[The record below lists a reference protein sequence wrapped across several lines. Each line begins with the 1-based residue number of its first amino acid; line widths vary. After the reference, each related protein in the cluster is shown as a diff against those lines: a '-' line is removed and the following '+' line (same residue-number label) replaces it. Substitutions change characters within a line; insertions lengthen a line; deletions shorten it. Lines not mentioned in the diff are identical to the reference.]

1 MSKYPWLALL
11 LAASTLPVQAQGD
24 NPPVAVMSLVWGVVN
39 IKHVN
44 EDYKPARWMEP
55 LFVGDQ
61 VNAAGPGSKVLV
73 TFFSDNHQEVAGTN
87 STTQVEDNDLKSLSG
102 PPLRVDPPRNPF
114 GSGGVQNPFVYTR
127 RLVAADFQG
136 GDMAQENA
144 YAKATLR
151 SGEPLIFGVAGPA
164 AAKNFTVAITDP
176 QNQPLLSD
184 KGTANRLKMSTQK
197 SNQLSK
203 GSVYYWQATSS
214 SGQTLVARYPFL
226 FLTLPLEKWLKE
238 TVDNFN
244 SLRQRNQ
251 LQRSDYT
258 DYLLVSAQLM
268 RVDDVLALCQEMAVM
283 DPKNPRVFRAL
294 TRAYL
299 TKGWPAHAKQAHD
312 TEINLG
318 AIDPIYP

>member
-1 MSKYPWLALL
+1 MSKYAWLALL
-11 LAASTLPVQAQGD
+11 LAASPLQAQAQPD
-24 NPPVAVMSLVWGVVN
+24 TPPVAVMSLVWGVVN
-39 IKHVN
+39 VKHIN
-44 EDYKPARWMEP
+44 EDYQPARWMEP

-61 VNAAGPGSKVLV
+61 INAAGPGSKVLV
-73 TFFSDNHQEVAGTN
+73 TFFNDNHQEVAATN
-87 STTQVEDNDLKSLSG
+87 STTQVENNDLKSLSG

-127 RLVAADFQG
+127 RLVTADFQG
-136 GDMAQENA
+136 GNLAQENA

-151 SGEPLIFGVAGPA
+151 SAEPLIFGVAGPA
-164 AAKNFTVAITDP
+164 AAKSFKVNITDP

-184 KGTANRLKMSTQK
+184 TGRANRLKMSTEK

-203 GSVYYWQATSS
+203 GSVYYWQAASS
-214 SGQTLVARYPFL
+214 SGKTLVARYPFL

-238 TVDNFN
+238 TVDNFD
-244 SLRQRNQ
+244 SLRKRKQ

-268 RVDDVLALCQEMAVM
+268 RVDDVVALCQEMATL